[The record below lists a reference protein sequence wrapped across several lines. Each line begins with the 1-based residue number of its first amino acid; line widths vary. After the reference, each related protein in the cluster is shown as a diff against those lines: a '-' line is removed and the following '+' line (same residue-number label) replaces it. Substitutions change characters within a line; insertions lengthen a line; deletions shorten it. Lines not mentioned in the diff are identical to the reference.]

1 MPEFRA
7 LIISTTR
14 SPQTEKLISCV
25 QQGSAAERESA
36 IDQLFALG
44 RKDNNLDTWN
54 TVGVGLHF
62 AGRNDEAVR
71 LFDRLVQSAP
81 ANDAYRL
88 NLATCYSQN
97 EQIALCREQLLYVAE
112 HGSTEENRKLGR
124 EQLQRYD
131 SFLGNTEQD
140 RKLAD
145 LQMRSL
151 RQRIVQPSKKA
162 EDFKNLAQLLVKRG
176 RLDPAGDWLEQA
188 ITTLE
193 AGTAAFPKDV
203 DLLELLISCYL
214 RHDPNDRL
222 DPALKR
228 LERMAPDSRVFSIL
242 ANQDEEERRRFVENN
257 QARADDLLQQ
267 VIQGDQT
274 RRNAALQ
281 DLAGLVNMYSD
292 NPFYRSN
299 YAFALMVCGQPAAA
313 RQQAA
318 ILEKNPAPTHSFHF
332 NLGQV
337 YWLCGDEK
345 KGRQHLQLASDY
357 AANDQERQD
366 AKDRIRE
373 LERGP
378 K

>member
-1 MPEFRA
+1 MPQFRA

-14 SPQTEKLISCV
+14 SPQTEKLITRIK
-25 QQGSAAERESA
+25 QGTAAERESA
-36 IDQLFALG
+36 IEQLYALA
-44 RKDNNLDTWN
+44 RKDNDLDTWN

-112 HGSTEENRKLGR
+112 HGSTEENRKLAR
-124 EQLQRYD
+124 EQLQGYD

-151 RQRIVQPSKKA
+151 RQRITQTSKNA
-162 EDFKNLAQLLVKRG
+162 EDFKNLARLLVKRG

-188 ITTLE
+188 VRVLE
-193 AGTAAFPKDV
+193 EGTAAFPKEV
-203 DLLELLISCYL
+203 ELLELLISCYL
-214 RHDPNDRL
+214 RHDPNNRL
-222 DPALKR
+222 DSALKR
-228 LERMAPDSRVFSIL
+228 LERIAPDSRALSIL
-242 ANQDEEERRRFVENN
+242 ANQDEDEGRRFVENN

-281 DLAGLVNMYSD
+281 DLVGLVNMYGD
-292 NPFYRSN
+292 NPFYRGN

-313 RQQAA
+313 LQQAA
-318 ILEKNPAPTHSFHF
+318 ILEKNPAATHSFHF

-337 YWLCGDEK
+337 YWLCGDDK
-345 KGRQHLQLASDY
+345 KGRQHLQLAYDY
-357 AANDQERQD
+357 ASNDQERQD
-366 AKDRIRE
+366 VKDRISD

-378 K
+378 R

>member
-7 LIISTTR
+7 LITSTTR
-14 SPQTEKLISCV
+14 SPQTEKLISRI
-25 QQGSAAERESA
+25 QQGTAAERESA
-36 IDQLFALG
+36 IDQLFALA

-88 NLATCYSQN
+88 NLATCYSQI
-97 EQIALCREQLLYVAE
+97 EQIALCREHLLYVAE
-112 HGSTEENRKLGR
+112 HGSTEENRKLAR
-124 EQLQRYD
+124 EQLQGYD

-151 RQRIVQPSKKA
+151 RQRIAQPSKNA
-162 EDFKNLAQLLVKRG
+162 EDFKNLARLLVKRG
-176 RLDPAGDWLEQA
+176 RLDPTGDWLEQSVRV
-188 ITTLE
+188 LE
-193 AGTAAFPKDV
+193 EGTAAFPKEV
-203 DLLELLISCYL
+203 ELLELLIGRYL
-214 RHDPNDRL
+214 RHDPNNRL
-222 DPALKR
+222 DSALKR
-228 LERMAPDSRVFSIL
+228 LERIAPDSRVFSIL
-242 ANQDEEERRRFVENN
+242 ANQDEDKGQRFVENN

-281 DLAGLVNMYSD
+281 DLAGLVNMYGQ
-292 NPFYRSN
+292 NPLYRGI

-313 RQQAA
+313 LQQAA
-318 ILEKNPAPTHSFHF
+318 ILENHPAATHSFHF

-337 YWLCGDEK
+337 YWLCGDET
-345 KGRQHLQLASDY
+345 KGREHLQLAYEY
-357 AANDQERQD
+357 ASNDQERQD
-366 AKDRIRE
+366 VRDRISD

-378 K
+378 R